1 VNEKTTSSLMKA
13 LSSMYQ
19 KPSASNKVH
28 LMRRLFTLWI
38 TEDTSIAQHINE
50 LNIFT
55 TQLSSF
61 EMEFD
66 DEVRALI
73 ILSSLVDSWS
83 ATITTMSSS
92 SGSTKITFFCIIFRL
107 AFISHQ
113 HVVHVSPIENM
124 RRAWRCYQQGIHGLH
139 VDNW

>member
-1 VNEKTTSSLMKA
+1 MKA
-13 LSSMYQ
+13 LSNMYE

-92 SGSTKITFFCIIFRL
+92 SGSTKITFFCIIFKL
-107 AFISHQ
+107 AFIGPQ
-113 HVVHVSPIENM
+113 HVVHVSPVENM
-124 RRAWRCYQQGIHGLH
+124 RRA
-139 VDNW
+139 

>member
-1 VNEKTTSSLMKA
+1 
-13 LSSMYQ
+13 
-19 KPSASNKVH
+19 
-28 LMRRLFTLWI
+28 MRRLFTLWI
-38 TEDTSIAQHINE
+38 TEDASIAQHINE

-83 ATITTMSSS
+83 DTITTMSSS

-113 HVVHVSPIENM
+113 HVVHVSPVENM
-124 RRAWRCYQQGIHGLH
+124 RRA
-139 VDNW
+139 